1 MIKINWRGNEVKK
14 ALWRLMILNEES
26 YSNETMKKLMNSEK
40 KWQRVTGLSNKV
52 AFGIIS
58 I

>member
-1 MIKINWRGNEVKK
+1 MIHWRGYEVKK
-14 ALWRLMILNEES
+14 VLWRLMILNEES